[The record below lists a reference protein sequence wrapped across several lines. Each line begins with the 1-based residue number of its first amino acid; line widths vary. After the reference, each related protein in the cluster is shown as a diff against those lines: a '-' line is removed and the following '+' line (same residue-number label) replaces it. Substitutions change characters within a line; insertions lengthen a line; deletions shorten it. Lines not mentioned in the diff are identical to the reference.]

1 MRRNA
6 LPHRSFYLFLSSQTK
21 SFFKYPGQFKFLKTH
36 SAQNFLTIPLPTPT
50 TKQTF
55 AFTTKTK
62 ESFNSIDMNT
72 NKTLKEEALHY
83 HAKGRPGKIEVI
95 PTKETATQRDLT
107 LAYSP
112 GVAEPCLEI
121 AADPESVYK
130 YTAKGNLV
138 AVISNGTA
146 VLGLGDIGPAAG
158 KPVME
163 GKGLLFKIYA
173 DIDVFDIELNTKDVD
188 EFVRTVKILEP
199 TFGGVN
205 LEDISA
211 PECFEIE
218 ERLKA
223 ELNIPVMHDDQHGT
237 AIISAAALLNALE
250 IVGKDIDKVKI
261 VVNGAGASAIS
272 CSKLYHSLGAKKENM
287 FMFDSKGLIH
297 PSRTNLD
304 GKKSEFANA
313 NAPATTTL
321 ADALVGADVFI
332 GLSKGNVLNQDMVK
346 SMAKDCIVFAMANP
360 TPEISYEE
368 ASAAREDIII
378 ATGRS
383 DYPNQVN
390 NVLGFPYIFR
400 GALDV
405 RSKEINEEMKLA
417 AVRALAALAKKP
429 VPDIVNMA
437 YGKDNMVFGREYI
450 IPKPT
455 DPRLLTAV
463 APAVA
468 KAAMDAGVAKYP
480 IKDWD
485 AYETQLSKRLGL
497 DNTLTKAIINQ
508 AKRRPKRVV
517 LADAENLAV
526 LKAAQQVQEERIA
539 TPILLGN
546 VKKIKQLIHD
556 NHLQLKNV
564 SIIDP
569 MHPHDAAEQAQLERF
584 GDALFEKRQRKGF
597 NKAEAHA
604 VMRRRSYYGAMMVE
618 LGEADAMVGGMTRN
632 YPDTLRPALQV
643 IGRQPGVN
651 KISGMYILMSR
662 FGPLFLADT
671 TVNFN
676 PSADDIVE
684 IAEQAAK
691 EVEKFNIKPRI
702 ALLTYSNFG
711 TANGEDAL
719 KMREA
724 VSKLRAKHPKMVVD
738 GEMQAHLPF
747 DRELLTENH
756 PFCDLAEDGANIL
769 IFPNLSA
776 SNIAYNLVKEVADI
790 EKIGP
795 VLLGLKKPAHVL
807 QLGSTTREIVN
818 MIAIAVVDAQ
828 MNK

>member
-1 MRRNA
+1 M
-6 LPHRSFYLFLSSQTK
+6 SST
-21 SFFKYPGQFKFLKTH
+21 
-36 SAQNFLTIPLPTPT
+36 
-50 TKQTF
+50 
-55 AFTTKTK
+55 
-62 ESFNSIDMNT
+62 NS
-72 NKTLKEEALHY
+72 LKEEALHY

-95 PTKETATQRDLT
+95 PSKETASQKDLT

-112 GVAEPCLEI
+112 GVADPCLEI
-121 AADPESVYK
+121 AANPEDIYK

-146 VLGLGDIGPAAG
+146 VLGLGDIGPGAS

-173 DIDVFDIELNTKDVD
+173 DIDVFDLELNTKDVD

-250 IVGKDIDKVKI
+250 IVGKDISQIKI
-261 VVNGAGASAIS
+261 IINGAGASATS
-272 CSKLYHSLGAKKENM
+272 CTRLYCSLGAKKENIL
-287 FMFDSKGLIH
+287 MFDSKGLIH

-304 GKKSEFANA
+304 GRKSEFANGHY
-313 NAPATTTL
+313 PAETTL
-321 ADALVGADVFI
+321 TEALVGADVFV
-332 GLSKGNVLNQDMVK
+332 GLSKGNILTEEMITP
-346 SMAKDCIVFAMANP
+346 MAKDLIVFAMANP
-360 TPEISYEE
+360 TPEIAYEK
-368 ASAAREDIII
+368 AMHARKDIIF

-405 RSKEINEEMKLA
+405 RSKVINEEMKLA
-417 AVRALAALAKKP
+417 AVYALADLAKKP
-429 VPDIVNMA
+429 VPDIVNLA
-437 YGKDNMVFGREYI
+437 YGQDNLVFGREYI
-450 IPKPT
+450 IPKPV
-455 DPRLLTAV
+455 DPRLLTTV

-468 KAAMDAGVAKYP
+468 RAAMETGVAKFP
-480 IKDWD
+480 IQDWD
-485 AYETQLSKRLGL
+485 AYELQLSKRLGL
-497 DNTLTKAIINQ
+497 DNTLMKVIINK
-508 AKRRPKRVV
+508 AKTKPKRVV
-517 LADAENLAV
+517 LADAENLSV
-526 LKAAQQVQEERIA
+526 LKAAKEVREEGIA

-546 VKKIKQLIHD
+546 REVIEQMLADNKIDLP
-556 NHLQLKNV
+556 NV
-564 SIIDP
+564 EIIDP
-569 MHPHDAAEQAQLERF
+569 YVPATKEDKARSARYSEEFFLR
-584 GDALFEKRQRKGF
+584 RQRQGY
-597 NKAEAHA
+597 NKAEAQKII
-604 VMRRRSYYGAMMVE
+604 RRRNYFGSMMVDM
-618 LGEADAMVGGMTRN
+618 GDADAMIGGMSRN
-632 YPDTLRPALQV
+632 YPDTVRPALQT
-643 IGRQPGVN
+643 IGRKEGVQ
-651 KISGMYILMSR
+651 KVSGMYILMTR

-676 PSADDIVE
+676 PTAEEIVE
-684 IAEQAAK
+684 IAELSAK
-691 EVEKFNIKPRI
+691 QVEKFNIKPRI
-702 ALLTYSNFG
+702 ALITYSNFG
-711 TANGEDAL
+711 SADGDDAKKMKKAVQML
-719 KMREA
+719 KQRN
-724 VSKLRAKHPKMVVD
+724 PKMIVD

-747 DRELLTENH
+747 NLDLMKENH
-756 PFCDLAEDGANIL
+756 PFSDLAEQGANVL
-769 IFPNLSA
+769 IFPNLSS
-776 SNIAYNLVKEVADI
+776 SNIAYNLVKEIADI

-795 VLLGLKKPAHVL
+795 ILLGLKKPVHVV